1 MTSLNRLVISWSGS
15 PVVGNSVS
23 VLHFSASDNAA
34 PPVAAVKAAFAAAAN
49 CFPNQLNITIPGA
62 GDVIDDR
69 TGDLVGTWT
78 AAGGG
83 TVQGT
88 TARPAAAGVGACI
101 GWNTGGI
108 VTGKAGKPHRLRGRL
123 FLVPLQVDMY
133 DSDGTIAP
141 AQMVNLVNF
150 ANALQAS
157 GPLAVWHRPT
167 TPGGTDGN
175 SYGVVSA
182 KVRDKVAYLSSR
194 RD

>member
-1 MTSLNRLVISWSGS
+1 MTSLNRVLITWTGS
-15 PVVGNSVS
+15 SVVGNSVS

-34 PPVAAVKAAFAAAAN
+34 PPVAAIKSAFAAAAN
-49 CFPNQLNITIPGA
+49 CFPQGLQITIPNT
-62 GDVIDDR
+62 GDVIEDT
-69 TGDLVGTWT
+69 TGNLTGTWST
-78 AAGGG
+78 TGGG
-83 TVQGT
+83 AILGS

-133 DSDGTIAP
+133 DTDGTIAP
-141 AQMVNLVNF
+141 AQMTNLVNF

-175 SYGVVSA
+175 SYGVISS
-182 KVRDKVAYLSSR
+182 KIRDKVAYLSSR